1 MKGKD
6 VISFN
11 FERNNVFFNL
21 GSLMR
26 LKNIGFSV
34 ASPYSGLFFQPLN
47 EHIYLRGGD
56 ALKMNMLL
64 IRLERK

>member
-21 GSLMR
+21 GSLMGF
-26 LKNIGFSV
+26 KTVGFSV
-34 ASPYSGLFFQPLN
+34 ASN
-47 EHIYLRGGD
+47 
-56 ALKMNMLL
+56 
-64 IRLERK
+64 